1 MNNHLYQ
8 KKPKIN
14 LCVGP
19 MTINTIKSIDKFSKQ
34 NKKKIFIICSRN
46 QIENKA
52 LGGGYV
58 NNFST
63 ENFGKYIRKL
73 KNSLLILGRD
83 HGGPF
88 TSDKKSNSLKK
99 EIINC
104 KKSFISDI
112 KAGFELI
119 HIDTSFAKNHKFKV
133 ALNLYNFCLKKSQK
147 FRKKIFYE
155 LGVNFHGDK
164 FNKNEFNKIIK
175 NFSKLKNV
183 KFITGTT
190 GSKINNS
197 KQVGKFMKDNSK
209 LMTKKLKSF
218 DMLIKDHNCDF
229 LNKKQINLRKK
240 CGIYSFNIGP
250 ELASVENDILY
261 AFGVKSKNKS
271 FKIFLKQVLKSEK
284 WKKWCNKSS
293 SNRLK
298 FSSSAHYLY
307 NENSF
312 LDFKKNFLDNTNFD
326 SLVLR
331 KHLNIYKK
339 FY

>member
-1 MNNHLYQ
+1 MNNHLDQ
-8 KKPKIN
+8 KKIKIN

-19 MTINTIKSIDKFSKQ
+19 MTLNTIESINKFSKK

-73 KNSLLILGRD
+73 KNPFLVLGRD

-88 TSDKKSNSLKK
+88 TSDKKTNSLKK

-104 KKSFISDI
+104 KKSFASDI

-119 HIDTSFAKNHKFKV
+119 HIDTSFTKKYKFKY
-133 ALNLYNFCLKKSQK
+133 ALNLYNYCSKISQKLKK
-147 FRKKIFYE
+147 KISYE
-155 LGVNFHGDK
+155 IGVNFHGDNFK
-164 FNKNEFNKIIK
+164 KNEFDKIIK
-175 NFSKLKNV
+175 NFSRLKNI

-197 KQVGKFMKDNSK
+197 KQIGRFVEKNSK
-209 LMTKKLKSF
+209 LMSKKLSQF
-218 DMLIKDHNCDF
+218 DILIKDHNCDF

-240 CGIYSFNIGP
+240 SGIYSFNIGP
-250 ELASVENDILY
+250 ELAFIENNILY
-261 AFGVKSKNKS
+261 SFGIKNKSKN
-271 FKIFLKQVLKSEK
+271 FAIFLNKVLNSEK
-284 WKKWCNKSS
+284 WKKWCNKNS

-298 FSSSAHYLY
+298 FSTSAHYLY
-307 NENSF
+307 NEKSYQN
-312 LDFKKNFLDNTNFD
+312 FKKKYLSNSNFD
-326 SLVLR
+326 ILVLK
-331 KHLNIYKK
+331 KHINIYKK

>member
-1 MNNHLYQ
+1 MNNHPYQ
-8 KKPKIN
+8 KKPETN

-19 MTINTIKSIDKFSKQ
+19 MTINTIKSIDKFSKE

-63 ENFGKYIRKL
+63 EDFAKYIKKL
-73 KNSLLILGRD
+73 KNSSLILGRD

-88 TSDKKSNSLKK
+88 TSDKKSNSFKK

-104 KKSFISDI
+104 KKSFKSDI
-112 KAGFELI
+112 KAGFGLI
-119 HIDTSFAKNHKFKV
+119 HIDTSFTKNHKFKV
-133 ALNLYNFCLKKSQK
+133 ALDLYNFCFKISQK
-147 FRKKIFYE
+147 YRKKISYE

-164 FNKNEFNKIIK
+164 FNKNEFNKIIN
-175 NFSKLKNV
+175 NFCKLKNV

-209 LMTKKLKSF
+209 LMSKKLANF
-218 DMLIKDHNCDF
+218 DVLIKDHNCDF

-250 ELASVENDILY
+250 ELAYAENDILY
-261 AFGVKSKNKS
+261 DFGMKSKNKS
-271 FKIFLKQVLKSEK
+271 FKIFFKQVLKSKK
-284 WKKWCNKSS
+284 WKKWCNRNSP
-293 SNRLK
+293 NRLK

-307 NENSF
+307 NETSF
-312 LDFKKNFLDNTNFD
+312 LDFKKNILDDTNFD
-326 SLVLR
+326 FLVSE
-331 KHLNIYKK
+331 KHLDIYKK